1 MGRRLQV
8 QSVGC
13 RIENA
18 ELKIENAGRQGRRL
32 PVAIVLQFDR
42 VGRREPPPTGLVTY
56 IAFGCRVRRP
66 RRTVNTNKL
75 HKSRETTESANQNNF
90 NEFIARC
97 LVNAR
102 FVCSNFIA
110 IKFIAYGA
118 AFPLPKKFGYNPRFS
133 GTLCRSACL
142 RCRCGRR

>member
-1 MGRRLQV
+1 M
-8 QSVGC
+8 
-13 RIENA
+13 
-18 ELKIENAGRQGRRL
+18 

-75 HKSRETTESANQNNF
+75 HKSRGTTESANQNNF

-133 GTLCRSACL
+133 GTLCRSAAP
-142 RCRCGRR
+142 GRQCKYFIFLIFIINGVYTAPNTPTSIGE